1 MPITDFMHRLGCKST
16 KKRGK
21 EVWFHAPYRSDS
33 TPSFC
38 VNTEKNVFND
48 FGAGV
53 GGDIFTLAGLII
65 NSTDFMAQ
73 ARYVGEVTNNPI
85 ERSEPPKYA
94 IKREQCQVR
103 LSTAEREQTRT
114 QFKYEP
120 EPTLPQ
126 FTDVEIKPLGHPAL
140 LAYIRE
146 RGIPSDIATANCV
159 EIHYRLHDKNYFA
172 VGFPNEDGGYE
183 IRNRFFKGSIPPKAV
198 SLIRHGS
205 ATVNVYEGFVD
216 FLSGLT
222 LGYGRTEDNLVLNSV
237 ANKGKAYRHLDGY
250 DLIKCWLDNDNAGR
264 QCLEVLQK
272 RYGERVRDFSVVFRP
287 CKDVNEYLQMQLTN
301 KQQTKSKL
309 KL

>member
-1 MPITDFMHRLGCKST
+1 MPITDFMHKLGCKYT

-21 EVWFHAPYRSDS
+21 EVLFHAPYRSDR

-38 VNTEKNVFND
+38 VNTEKNIFND

-53 GGDIFTLAGLII
+53 GGDIFTLAGLMI

-73 ARYVGEVTNNPI
+73 ARYISEVTNNPI
-85 ERSEPPKYA
+85 ERSEPPM
-94 IKREQCQVR
+94 
-103 LSTAEREQTRT
+103 
-114 QFKYEP
+114 YEH
-120 EPTLPQ
+120 EPTMPQ
-126 FTDVEIKPLGHPAL
+126 FTDVEIRPLGHPAL
-140 LAYIRE
+140 LAYLRE

-159 EIHYRLHDKNYFA
+159 EIHYRLHDKPYFA
-172 VGFPNEDGGYE
+172 VGFPNESGGYE

-205 ATVNVYEGFVD
+205 ATVNVYEGFMD

-237 ANKGKAYRHLDGY
+237 ANKEKAYRQLDGY
-250 DLIKCWLDNDNAGR
+250 EQIKCCLDNDKAGQ
-264 QCLEVLQK
+264 QCLEALQK
-272 RYGERVRDFSVVFRP
+272 RFGEKVKDFSVVFRP

>member
-38 VNTEKNVFND
+38 VNTEKNIFND
-48 FGAGV
+48 FGIGV
-53 GGDIFTLAGLII
+53 GGDIFTLAGLMI
-65 NSTDFMAQ
+65 NSGGFMAQ
-73 ARYVGEVTNNPI
+73 ARYIGEVTNNPI
-85 ERSEPPKYA
+85 EQSESP
-94 IKREQCQVR
+94 
-103 LSTAEREQTRT
+103 
-114 QFKYEP
+114 KYEP
-120 EPTLPQ
+120 EPVVPQ
-126 FTDVEIKPLGHPAL
+126 FTDVEVRPLNHPAL
-140 LAYIRE
+140 LWYLRE
-146 RGIPSDIATANCV
+146 RGIPSEIATANCV

-205 ATVNVYEGFVD
+205 ATVNIYEGFVD
-216 FLSGLT
+216 FLSGMT

-250 DLIKCWLDNDNAGR
+250 DLIKCWLDNDDAGKK
-264 QCLEVLQK
+264 CLAALRD
-272 RYGERVRDFSVVFRP
+272 RYGEKVKDFSVVFRP
-287 CKDVNEYLQMQLTN
+287 CKDVNEHLQQDSGEHQLSLTN

>member
-1 MPITDFMHRLGCKST
+1 MTIEEIRDMPITDFMHRLGCKST

-38 VNTEKNVFND
+38 VNTEKNIFND
-48 FGAGV
+48 FGIGV
-53 GGDIFTLAGLII
+53 GGDIFTLAGLMI
-65 NSTDFMAQ
+65 NSGGFMAQ
-73 ARYVGEVTNNPI
+73 ARYIGEVTNNPI
-85 ERSEPPKYA
+85 EQSESP
-94 IKREQCQVR
+94 
-103 LSTAEREQTRT
+103 
-114 QFKYEP
+114 KYEP
-120 EPTLPQ
+120 EPVVPQ
-126 FTDVEIKPLGHPAL
+126 FTDVEVRPLNHPAL
-140 LAYIRE
+140 LWYLRE
-146 RGIPSDIATANCV
+146 RGIPSEIATANCV

-237 ANKGKAYRHLDGY
+237 ANKVKAYRHLDGY

-287 CKDVNEYLQMQLTN
+287 CKDVNEYLQMQLKN